1 MSNYWHIQLHPG
13 HLECFDEEQ
22 FNKAMEEG
30 IIGMKRGWD
39 NDGGMPVA
47 FRYEVAIGDIVL
59 VLHHGASALV
69 EVISDAYENNRSDE
83 FWFDIVRKVKVLS
96 REGAK
101 YCTLY
106 KGDWREGIN
115 PRAAFRPANNNKF
128 ILFWVSEMYKVQ
140 LEEIKTGKN
149 IPLHSQEYLDCLKEK
164 ILSLFQEDEPLH
176 STINSTVN
184 KSSETTETDNLT
196 NITRLA
202 IDITINIVQ

>member
-39 NDGGMPVA
+39 NDGGMPVV

-101 YCTLY
+101 YCDLY

-115 PRAAFRPANNNKF
+115 PRAAFRPAKNNKF

-140 LEEIKTGKN
+140 LEKMKTGKD
-149 IPLHSQEYLDCLKEK
+149 IPLHTEDYLDRLKEG
-164 ILSLFQEDEPLH
+164 ILSLFQDNE
-176 STINSTVN
+176 TTNTTVN
-184 KSSETTETDNLT
+184 SSIKETKPEKEDKLT
-196 NITRLA
+196 RISSLA
-202 IDITINIVQ
+202 IDIRINIVM